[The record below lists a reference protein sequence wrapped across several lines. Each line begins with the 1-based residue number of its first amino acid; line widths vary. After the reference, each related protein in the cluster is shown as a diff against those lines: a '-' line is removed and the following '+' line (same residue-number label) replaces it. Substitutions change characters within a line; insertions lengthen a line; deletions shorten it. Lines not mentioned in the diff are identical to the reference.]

1 MAVSI
6 DNSYMMLNNGIN
18 SASNVNSERLSK
30 NIENLNSQTDDKEL
44 LDACKGFEQYFVE
57 QVMKEFTKSLEE
69 FNDNTYMQCFGDN
82 LISEYAGKVTE
93 SGTLGLAQ
101 MLYESMKARGV

>member
-1 MAVSI
+1 MAFSI
-6 DNSYMMLNNGIN
+6 DNTYMSLNSGIN
-18 SASNVNSERLSK
+18 SSSNISSERLSK
-30 NIENLNSQTDDKEL
+30 NIENISSQTDDKEL

-69 FNDNTYMQCFGDN
+69 FNGNSYMQCFGDT
-82 LISEYAGKVTE
+82 LISEYAGKVTD

-101 MLYESMKARGV
+101 MLYDSMKSRGI

>member
-1 MAVSI
+1 MSI
-6 DNSYMMLNNGIN
+6 TIDSPYMSLNRSIN
-18 SASNVNSERLSK
+18 SSSNVNSERLSK
-30 NIENLNSQTDDKEL
+30 NIGNINSQTDDKEL
-44 LDACKGFEQYFVE
+44 LEACKGFEQYFVE

-69 FNDNTYMQCFGDN
+69 FNDNTYMQYFGDT

-101 MLYESMKARGV
+101 MLYDSMKSNGV